1 MKMKG
6 LEKLVFGLFDEKE
19 ERENFLSTLSN
30 PLPPSLALLW
40 LKQKPSLL
48 PFPMEPFLFPEIDF
62 VSLVSSDV
70 KPGKNPLH
78 DQGAYYC
85 LDASSVFAA
94 SVLTAISKQVKI
106 IIDGCASPGGK
117 ALFAWKYFKPQFL
130 LTNEVIKSRLMA
142 LMSNLKRCGITPCA
156 VSSFDPKILANHFES
171 MADLVVADVPC
182 SGQSLIVKGKRVP
195 GCFNPLVV
203 KKNFLRQRRVISELS
218 RLVVPGGY
226 LAYMTCTF
234 SREEN
239 EGIIEWFLK
248 HNSTFHPVEV
258 SLLKNY
264 QSHLTPL
271 PCYRLWPHHHSGAGA
286 FTCLLQKAGEAI
298 EDVSRLAVFK
308 DLKYP
313 WSFF

>member
-1 MKMKG
+1 MKV
-6 LEKLVFGLFDEKE
+6 LAH
-19 ERENFLSTLSN
+19 
-30 PLPPSLALLW
+30 PLPSSLALLW
-40 LKQKPSLL
+40 LKQKPSPL

-78 DQGAYYC
+78 DQGTYYC

-94 SVLTAISKQVKI
+94 SVLTAISRQVKI

-130 LTNEVIKSRLMA
+130 LANEVVKSRLMA
-142 LMSNLKRCGITPCA
+142 LMSNLKRCSVNPSA
-156 VSSFDPKILANHFES
+156 VSSFDPKVLANHFES
-171 MADLVVADVPC
+171 LADVVIADVPC
-182 SGQSLIVKGKRVP
+182 SGQSLLVKGTRVP

-203 KKNFLRQRRVISELS
+203 KKNFLRQRRVISELA
-218 RLVVPGGY
+218 RLVVAGGY

-248 HNSTFHPVEV
+248 HNPTFHPVEV

-264 QSHLTPL
+264 QSHLTSL
-271 PCYRLWPHHHSGAGA
+271 PCYRLWPHRNSGAGA
-286 FTCLLQKAGEAI
+286 FTCLLQKEGGVI
-298 EDVSRLAVFK
+298 EDIDSRLAVFK

-313 WSFF
+313 WSSYGA